1 MTGGKTETA
10 GYGIHLHSALFNARH
25 KWMKAILCWQLLK
38 VLRLYS
44 SSTSVKCVFLSSHGN
59 LLQLSIWDLR
69 MNNNGGCVQRI
80 SGSIGDVIYSVCSSP
95 SGLIAIGGTDRA
107 VTIYDPRRLV
117 WFCCLVLMIIWATAY
132 KNALCLSCASRTFYS
147 FFLLYP
153 VWRMG
158 IKTVRA
164 FSQLVESI

>member
-10 GYGIHLHSALFNARH
+10 GYGIHLHLALFNARH
-25 KWMKAILCWQLLK
+25 MWMKAILCWQLLK
-38 VLRLYS
+38 VLRLDS

-117 WFCCLVLMIIWATAY
+117 WFCSLVLMIR
-132 KNALCLSCASRTFYS
+132 LDEQLHVRMHSVCLVIPEPF
-147 FFLLYP
+147 
-153 VWRMG
+153 
-158 IKTVRA
+158 IH
-164 FSQLVESI
+164 FSYCTQYEEWT

>member
-10 GYGIHLHSALFNARH
+10 GYGIHLHLALFNACH
-25 KWMKAILCWQLLK
+25 MWMKAILCWQLLK
-38 VLRLYS
+38 VLRLDS

-95 SGLIAIGGTDRA
+95 SGPIATGGTDRA

-117 WFCCLVLMIIWATAY
+117 WFCSLVLMIR
-132 KNALCLSCASRTFYS
+132 LDEQLHVRMHSVCLVIPEPF
-147 FFLLYP
+147 
-153 VWRMG
+153 
-158 IKTVRA
+158 IH
-164 FSQLVESI
+164 FSYCTQYEEWT